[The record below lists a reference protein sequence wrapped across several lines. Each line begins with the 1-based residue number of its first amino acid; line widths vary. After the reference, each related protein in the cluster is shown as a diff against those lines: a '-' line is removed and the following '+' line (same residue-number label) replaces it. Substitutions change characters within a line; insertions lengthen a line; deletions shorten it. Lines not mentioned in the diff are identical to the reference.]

1 MKIARVFAAVFA
13 ASLVAAC
20 STTKPEPQIRIV
32 EVKVP
37 VAVSCVPENLP
48 PRPGYRVTASDIV
61 GAPDAAERYRLAAAG
76 FQERDARLNEVEPVV
91 EGCRKAGHQ

>member
-1 MKIARVFAAVFA
+1 MKIAHIFAAVFA

-20 STTKPEPQIRIV
+20 STTKPEPQIRVV
-32 EVKVP
+32 EGKVP
-37 VAVSCVPENLP
+37 VAVSCVPANLP
-48 PRPGYRVTASDIV
+48 PQPTYRVTVGDLV

-76 FQERDARLNEVEPVV
+76 FQEREARLNEVEPVV